1 MLLRKIKDDPQ
12 TRLYVSTC
20 KYCGSTYIKFQ
31 NASKYCSDTCRYY
44 SDLEHTEKRVRKY
57 REKNQGSINSKWIGT
72 GYLGSHASKDC
83 EKEILL
89 ISREKK
95 KIKSQNMKGVLGW
108 FLINLKK

>member
-1 MLLRKIKDDPQ
+1 MLLQKIKDDPQ

-31 NASKYCSDTCRYY
+31 SATKYCSATCRYY

-57 REKNQGSINSKWIGT
+57 RKKNQVSFNSKWIGT
-72 GYLGSHASKDC
+72 GHLGNHTSNDW
-83 EKEILL
+83 EKELLL

-95 KIKSQNMKGVLGW
+95 RLKLKI
-108 FLINLKK
+108 